1 MATTTDSEQE
11 GDYQV
16 VSKDSV
22 PAPVAQAGRTWQKE
36 RDTIQKWLQPTDYN
50 SPGNEYMKHLHS
62 YVPGTG
68 SWVRESPIYSTW
80 AESKPHSEAQ
90 HGILHVRGVAGS
102 GKSVLAASI
111 ISQLQEEQPNTPVL
125 FFFFRQIVEKN
136 HSAKYLVRDFASQLL
151 PHSQSLVSKLYPMS
165 QKQGVDGTEL
175 SSLWD
180 AILQTLESMARVY
193 CVVDALDEMDDGDFD
208 FIHQLVRLG
217 ALGPGQVKLLLTS
230 RPLAKI
236 EEALRDPHIQRF
248 KLETSLI
255 DPDIEK
261 YVGVS
266 LVSLDPSLRPDTED
280 LVKKTICK
288 CAQGL
293 FLHAR
298 LVTDNLTNGLKDG
311 RITEEMLPE
320 CLERLPQNLKD
331 VYEQMLVDHALRS
344 GVSTKQQAHILM
356 CVTHSSRPLRLIEL
370 GSLVS
375 SFMGLVNLKKGKDLV
390 LASCGPLLEILE
402 DQTVSVIHHSF
413 TEFLRDESR
422 QQNPASFP
430 VLNSRY
436 AHSMLAIL
444 SLQYLDRCPLLDT
457 STDTPGDSCYDD
469 YGNSR
474 KEKTRRHQVLQDM
487 NFTLPLLYY
496 SVENLNYHLDNA
508 EPGDIQLLDTVST
521 CLAPGKPAFALW
533 MYHHWQLRFCNSF
546 TTAHLA
552 AFADMPLYV
561 IEHLGPNDTKDGGG
575 RTPLSYAA
583 DKSAAKTVKFL
594 LSHGADPKSYCSW
607 GLTPLHYAI
616 REGPIETVQ
625 LLLEAGVSPLIPT
638 IKSDRYDEYE
648 DEGSSFGHTALEYA
662 FTGNHEAII
671 ECFMPLITPEY
682 ANKCLHW
689 ARETKIIEA
698 VLKAGHVDV
707 DCFAGGSTKLFKATT
722 DYDFETMKVLI
733 QHGANVNQRCSGDPY
748 GNEDII
754 SLEIDNPR
762 GPMPIHAFAG
772 YEQSFSRG
780 CSDLENAKKCLRL
793 LLDNGADINATTD
806 GEKHTYRGRDGN
818 FTPLY
823 YAVKKNINGYWFGV
837 KDNTKEK
844 FASLLLKAG
853 ADPNA
858 KSTCGFTPLHV
869 ANPECLPLFDLLVAH
884 SADVNAKD
892 DRGSAPILKL
902 IQQYQVDLDIKVF
915 EKLIECGADANTSD
929 DNGDTIFHMVL
940 GHLEKF
946 KMTDLP
952 FFQLLLRSGADIN
965 KPNKKGDPPLFMYQP
980 PEHGSWFSYRR
991 NPRDDE
997 PLLRALVE
1005 IGLDMQAYNGQGASI
1020 LSALIPRYRCEIK
1033 TVEKFIRL
1041 GADITARNN
1050 DGSTLLHVALRSKLS
1065 IDWVNYF
1072 SSKGVDPLATDKNG
1086 RTLIHM
1092 TIQHYSADETGR
1104 AIVGRLIE
1112 LGISP
1117 GARDGFGSTALHLAS
1132 KKDHRERVTPREDEN
1147 DWVDAIIKT
1156 GILGAQDVND
1166 RDDSGATALH
1176 NAAAV
1181 CEFTVAKLLQAGAD
1195 PTALTLDGLSPLHI
1209 ACRSGQPNVVGLLL
1223 ATYKERGELGQMI
1236 NLHDALGERRTSLH
1250 LAARAGIYESVS
1262 YLLNNSAD
1270 IASLDKSGFTAL
1282 HALVEVPPN
1291 TPWLEILDLLLNFG
1305 ADLHAKASVEQN
1317 SATAL
1322 ELATKNGRE
1331 AMVQALVQHG
1341 ATSHGRIHGQSP
1353 EPVIS
1358 TKTLQE
1364 LLESRNS
1371 PEIVRKVEKVL
1382 QTNDYATIKEF
1393 VRLGGSLMSIDQFK
1407 DKTILHK
1414 MVDQGN
1420 ISLINHFRDE
1430 ASKVDQSPWMIEE
1443 EHPGTL
1449 LADACERGLPG
1460 LDIIKC
1466 LVENIG
1472 LDPNMRSNRRG
1483 FTYKLKAATP
1493 LHFVACGTHFWHA
1506 DAVTYLLSHGADI
1519 EAKNKDG
1526 QTPLL
1531 CAISTQHPNGFWKE
1545 LTIKRLLDHG
1555 ANPNFITESG
1565 ASCLAEADSA
1575 EVLKLLLEHGADIS
1589 ATPGLME
1596 PALKKMDA
1604 DMVEVLLN
1612 AGVNPNY
1619 HDSPDGSYTEDKASS
1634 QYPLH
1639 NAARPATKENL
1650 PFDWDSRKQKIT
1662 ETLLQGGADPYAS
1675 YSDHSYVLQVIVEEN
1690 GFLDPFFKMVNLDT
1704 EKRGRHGRTLLLSA
1718 CVVLKKPY
1726 REVWDKHI
1734 KKEFPPAANPKA
1746 VLALLARGVIAD
1758 VTDDQERTPLHCLCT
1773 MTHPYDEDHQ
1783 QAFDALVSSAPSTIH
1798 AVDNAGFKPLHRA
1811 SQSCQIWAIWRLV
1824 DLGADLREPD
1834 PDGNTALHF
1843 LAPKMVGEKT
1853 SAAAAQAEFKLILA
1867 QGLSINARN
1876 NKGETPLFLS
1886 ISAEWS
1892 GTRLIG
1898 TSYPTY
1904 ALENDVSPS
1913 DVLDLYIGRG
1923 ADIFTADDEGKTLL
1937 HAAAGRRIEDQDSNT
1952 DQITHI
1958 ENVFKKLMD
1967 MGLDPRQED
1976 IQMRTA
1982 IDMAVARGRT
1992 GIVGFFA
1999 EK

>member
-11 GDYQV
+11 GDYEV

-22 PAPVAQAGRTWQKE
+22 PAPAAQAGAAWQKE
-36 RDTIQKWLQPTDYN
+36 LNTVQKWLQPTDYN
-50 SPGNEYMKHLHS
+50 SSGNEYMKHLHS
-62 YVPGTG
+62 YIPGTG

-80 AESKPHSEAQ
+80 AEPRPSSEAQ
-90 HGILHVRGVAGS
+90 HGVLHVKGVAGS

-151 PHSQSLVSKLYPMS
+151 PHSQSLVSKLYPVS

-175 SSLWD
+175 GSLWD
-180 AILQTLESMARVY
+180 AILQTLESMPGVY

-217 ALGPGQVKLLLTS
+217 ALDPDRVKLLLTS
-230 RPLAKI
+230 RPVSKI
-236 EEALRDPHIQRF
+236 EEALRDPHILRF

-255 DPDIEK
+255 DPDIDK

-266 LVSLDPSLRPDTED
+266 LVSLNPSLRPETED

-298 LVTDNLTNGLKDG
+298 LVTDNLTNGLKDS
-311 RITEEMLPE
+311 RITEDMLPE

-331 VYEQMLVDHALRS
+331 VYEQMLTDHALRS
-344 GVSTKQQAHILM
+344 GVSTEQQAHILM

-375 SFMGLVNLKKGKDLV
+375 SFMGLDNLKEGKDLV
-390 LASCGPLLEILE
+390 RASCGPLLEILE

-413 TEFLRDESR
+413 TEFLRDGSR
-422 QQNPASFP
+422 LQTPASFP

-444 SLQYLDRCPLLDT
+444 SLQYLDGGPLLDMN
-457 STDTPGDSCYDD
+457 SDTPSDSYYDD
-469 YGNSR
+469 YDNSR
-474 KEKTRRHQVLQDM
+474 QEQTRRHQVLQDM
-487 NFTLPLLYY
+487 NLTLPLLNY
-496 SVENLNYHLDNA
+496 SLENLKYHLDNA
-508 EPGDIQLLDTVST
+508 EPEDSQLLNTIST
-521 CLAPGKPAFALW
+521 YLAPGKPAFGLW
-533 MYHHWQLRFCNSF
+533 MYHHWQPRFYNSF
-546 TTAHLA
+546 TAVHLA

-561 IEHLGPNDTKDGGG
+561 IEHLGPNDTKDGDG

-583 DKSAAKTVKFL
+583 EKSAAKTVKFL

-616 REGPIETVQ
+616 QKESIETVQ
-625 LLLEAGVSPLIPT
+625 LLLEAGFSPLIPT

-648 DEGSSFGHTALEYA
+648 DEGSSFGNTPLEYA

-671 ECFMPLITPEY
+671 ECFMPLITPDY

-698 VLKAGHVDV
+698 VLKAGPVDV

-733 QHGANVNQRCSGDPY
+733 QHGADVNKRCGGDRY
-748 GNEDII
+748 GSEDII

-772 YEQSFSRG
+772 YGQSFSRG
-780 CSDLENAKKCLRL
+780 CSDLENAEKCLRL

-806 GEKHTYRGRDGN
+806 GEKHIYRGRDGK
-818 FTPLY
+818 FTPLH
-823 YAVKKNINGYWFGV
+823 YAVKKDINGYWFGV
-837 KDNTKEK
+837 KDNTREK

-858 KSTCGFTPLHV
+858 KTTYGYTPLHV

-884 SADVNAKD
+884 SADVNAKNH
-892 DRGSAPILKL
+892 RGSAPILQL
-902 IQQYQVDLDIKVF
+902 IQQYKVNPDIKVF
-915 EKLIECGADANTSD
+915 EKLIECGADVNTSD
-929 DNGDTIFHMVL
+929 DDGDTIFHMVL

-965 KPNKKGDPPLFMYQP
+965 KPNKKGNPPLFKYQA
-980 PEHGSWFSYRR
+980 PEHDSWPSHRL

-1005 IGLDMQAYNGQGASI
+1005 AGLDMRAYNGEGETI
-1020 LSALIPRYRCEIK
+1020 LSALIPQYRCEIK

-1041 GADITARNN
+1041 GADLTARNN
-1050 DGSTLLHVALRSKLS
+1050 DGSTLLRVALKSRHS
-1065 IDWVNYF
+1065 IDWINYL
-1072 SSKGVDPLATDKNG
+1072 SSKGLDPLARDEDG
-1086 RTLIHM
+1086 RTLIH
-1092 TIQHYSADETGR
+1092 TAVQCYSADQTGR
-1104 AIVGRLIE
+1104 AIVEGLIE

-1117 GARDGFGSTALHLAS
+1117 EAKDGFGSTALHLAS
-1132 KKDHRERVTPREDEN
+1132 KKDHGDRVTAREDEY
-1147 DWVDAIIKT
+1147 DWVDAILKT
-1156 GILGAQDVND
+1156 RILGAQDVND
-1166 RDDSGATALH
+1166 RDGSGATTLH
-1176 NAAAV
+1176 NAVGV
-1181 CEFTVAKLLQAGAD
+1181 CEFTVAKLLQAGAN
-1195 PTALTLDGLSPLHI
+1195 PTALTHEGLSPLHI
-1209 ACRSGQPNVVGLLL
+1209 ACRDGQPNVVGLLL

-1236 NLHDALGERRTSLH
+1236 NLHDSLGERRTSLH

-1262 YLLNNSAD
+1262 YLLNNGAD
-1270 IASLDKSGFTAL
+1270 IASLDKNGFTAL
-1282 HALVEVPPN
+1282 HALVEAPSN

-1305 ADLHAKASVEQN
+1305 ADLNAKTSVEQN
-1317 SATAL
+1317 RATAL
-1322 ELATKNGRE
+1322 DLATKNGRE

-1341 ATSHGRIHGQSP
+1341 ATSNRRLHDQSP
-1353 EPVIS
+1353 EPTIS

-1382 QTNDYATIKEF
+1382 ETNDYATIKEF

-1407 DKTILHK
+1407 DKTILHR
-1414 MVDQGN
+1414 MVHRGN
-1420 ISLINHFRDE
+1420 ISLLSHFKDE
-1430 ASKVDQSPWMIEE
+1430 ASKVDQSPWMMEE

-1466 LVENIG
+1466 LIENVG
-1472 LDPNMRSNRRG
+1472 LDPNMPSDRRG
-1483 FTYKLKAATP
+1483 FTYKLKKATP

-1545 LTIKRLLDHG
+1545 RTIKQLLDHG
-1555 ANPNFITESG
+1555 ANPNFIAESG

-1575 EVLKLLLEHGADIS
+1575 EVLKLLLEYGANIS
-1589 ATPGLME
+1589 ATPGVME
-1596 PALKKMDA
+1596 FALKKMNV
-1604 DMVEVLLN
+1604 DMVQVLLD
-1612 AGVNPNY
+1612 AGADPNY
-1619 HDSPDGSYTEDKASS
+1619 RDSLDGGYTEDEASS

-1639 NAARPATKENL
+1639 RAARPANERFPTI
-1650 PFDWDSRKQKIT
+1650 DWDSRKQKIT
-1662 ETLLQGGADPYAS
+1662 EILLQGGSNPYAA
-1675 YSDHSYVLQVIVEEN
+1675 YSDESYVLQAIVEEN
-1690 GFLDPFFKMVNLDT
+1690 GFLDPFFELGNLDI
-1704 EKRGRHGRTLLLSA
+1704 EERGRHGRTLLLSA
-1718 CVVLKKPY
+1718 CVVVEKPH
-1726 REVWDKHI
+1726 REVRGGHMN
-1734 KKEFPPAANPKA
+1734 KKFPLTANPKV
-1746 VLALLARGVIAD
+1746 VLALLARGAIPD
-1758 VTDDQERTPLHCLCT
+1758 VTDDQERTPLHCLCS

-1783 QAFDALVSSAPSTIH
+1783 QAFDALVTSAPSTIH

-1811 SQSCQIWAIWRLV
+1811 SQSCQSWAIWRLV
-1824 DLGADLREPD
+1824 DLGADLLKPD

-1853 SAAAAQAEFKLILA
+1853 SAAAAQAQFKLLLA
-1867 QGLSINARN
+1867 QGLTINARN

-1892 GTRLIG
+1892 GTCLID
-1898 TSYPTY
+1898 TSHPTY

-1913 DVLDLYIGRG
+1913 DVLDLYISRG
-1923 ADIFTADDEGKTLL
+1923 ADIFTADNEGKTLL
-1937 HAAAGRRIEDQDSNT
+1937 HAAAGRRIEDPDWNT
-1952 DQITHI
+1952 DQIKHM

-1967 MGLDPRQED
+1967 MGLDPRKED
-1976 IQMRTA
+1976 VQMRTA
-1982 IDMAVARGRT
+1982 IDMAVARGRK
-1992 GIVGFFA
+1992 GIVDFFA